1 MSRILVPL
9 ILLLIIGGL
18 GAGGYFYTQM
28 LEAKL
33 EAQEQK
39 TQRALEVA
47 EEQKVT
53 MERMQADIQKMA
65 EIQQELNTKII
76 AAEQNVVN
84 LNNKFDTDS
93 NGQARDIGRKAIED
107 PVKWNIKINR
117 ATKDALRCNELVT
130 GAQPLP
136 DEVNGQCPDLV
147 PGSLPTKT
155 EDKVD
160 IRKTVK

>member
-65 EIQQELNTKII
+65 EVQQELNTKII

-93 NGQARDIGRKAIED
+93 SGKARDIGRKAIED
-107 PVKWNIKINR
+107 PVKWSIKINR

-155 EDKVD
+155 EEKAD

>member
-53 MERMQADIQKMA
+53 MERMQADIQKMT

-93 NGQARDIGRKAIED
+93 SGKARDIGRKAIED
-107 PVKWNIKINR
+107 PVKWSIKINR

-155 EDKVD
+155 EEKVD

>member
-107 PVKWNIKINR
+107 PVKWSIKINR

-130 GAQPLP
+130 GAKPLP

-155 EDKVD
+155 EEKVD

>member
-1 MSRILVPL
+1 MYRIIVPL
-9 ILLLIIGGL
+9 ILLLVIGGL
-18 GAGGYFYTQM
+18 GAGGYLYIQM

-39 TQRALEVA
+39 TQRAMEVV
-47 EEQKVT
+47 EEQKVS
-53 MERMQADIQKMA
+53 MDKLQADIQKMN
-65 EIQQELNTKII
+65 EVQKQLNQKVLV
-76 AAEQNVVN
+76 AEQNVVN

-93 NGQARDIGRKAIED
+93 SGKARDIGRKAIED
-107 PVKWNIKINR
+107 PVKWSMKINR

-147 PGSLPTKT
+147 PGSLPTKN
-155 EDKVD
+155 EEKVD
-160 IRKTVK
+160 IIKDR

>member
-53 MERMQADIQKMA
+53 MERMQADIQKMT

-107 PVKWNIKINR
+107 PVKWSIKINR

-155 EDKVD
+155 EEKVD

>member
-1 MSRILVPL
+1 MYRIIVPL
-9 ILLLIIGGL
+9 ILLLVIGGL
-18 GAGGYFYTQM
+18 GAGGYLYIQM

-39 TQRALEVA
+39 TQRAMEVV
-47 EEQKVT
+47 EEQKVS
-53 MERMQADIQKMA
+53 MDKLQADIQKMN
-65 EIQQELNTKII
+65 EVQKQLNQKVLV
-76 AAEQNVVN
+76 AEQNVVN

-93 NGQARDIGRKAIED
+93 SGKARDIGRKAIED
-107 PVKWNIKINR
+107 PVKWSIKINR

-147 PGSLPTKT
+147 PGSLPTKS
-155 EDKVD
+155 EEKVD
-160 IRKTVK
+160 IKKER

>member
-107 PVKWNIKINR
+107 PVKW
-117 ATKDALRCNELVT
+117 RCFEM
-130 GAQPLP
+130 
-136 DEVNGQCPDLV
+136 
-147 PGSLPTKT
+147 
-155 EDKVD
+155 
-160 IRKTVK
+160 

>member
-53 MERMQADIQKMA
+53 MERMQADIQKMT

-107 PVKWNIKINR
+107 PVKWSIKINR

-130 GAQPLP
+130 GAEVLP
-136 DEVNGQCPDLV
+136 DEKNSQCPELV
-147 PGSLPTKT
+147 PGGGYETQPK
-155 EDKVD
+155 EEK
-160 IRKTVK
+160 KQ

>member
-1 MSRILVPL
+1 
-9 ILLLIIGGL
+9 
-18 GAGGYFYTQM
+18 
-28 LEAKL
+28 
-33 EAQEQK
+33 
-39 TQRALEVA
+39 
-47 EEQKVT
+47 

-107 PVKWNIKINR
+107 PVKWSIKINR

-155 EDKVD
+155 EEKVD

>member
-155 EDKVD
+155 EEKVD

>member
-93 NGQARDIGRKAIED
+93 SGKARDIGRKAIED
-107 PVKWNIKINR
+107 PVKWSIKINR

-130 GAQPLP
+130 GAKPLP

-155 EDKVD
+155 EEKVD